1 MTTFSI
7 GQIIVPN
14 LDHPKGQKDFSPTG
28 RLSGW
33 KDTSSLVLEAKRL
46 SKLEGVSKSTWRDT
60 GWALTVMKL
69 DGSSTI
75 ITTYFDSDVWSTVTT

>member
-1 MTTFSI
+1 MTTFSV

-28 RLSGW
+28 RLYGW
-33 KDTSSLVLEAKRL
+33 KDVTLLVLEAKSL
-46 SKLEGVSKSTWRDT
+46 NKLEGVSKSVWRGT
-60 GWALTVMKL
+60 AWALTVMKL

>member
-1 MTTFSI
+1 MTTFSV

-14 LDHPKGQKDFSPTG
+14 LDHPKGRTQFSPTG

-33 KDTSSLVLEAKRL
+33 KDTSFLVLEAKSL
-46 SKLEGVSKSTWRDT
+46 NKLEGVSNNNWRSS

-75 ITTYFDSDVWSTVTT
+75 ITTYFDSDIWSTVIT